1 MMRRRS
7 WVGWLGRLGRLG
19 RAGRV
24 GRVRRAGRA
33 RLAGAAALTLLAS
46 AALSGCESADK
57 EAAGQAAKLQTTCA
71 KDAKPVDLPADF
83 PSTAKLPD
91 GYVVSA
97 IDKRDGG
104 RTVVSAVSPKP
115 FKETLKDMQA
125 TYSSGGWKLSEGE
138 VEAADAESS
147 FSGNGVIGRWAI
159 RTMTGCEGN
168 TGVSLVTAK
177 AG

>member
-1 MMRRRS
+1 MMRRP
-7 WVGWLGRLGRLG
+7 G
-19 RAGRV
+19 RAS
-24 GRVRRAGRA
+24 RA
-33 RLAGAAALTLLAS
+33 RIAGAAVLGLLS
-46 AALSGCESADK
+46 AAVVSGCESADK
-57 EAAGQAAKLQTTCA
+57 EAANQAAKLQTTCA
-71 KDAKPVDLPADF
+71 KDAKPVDLPAGF

-97 IDKRDGG
+97 IDRRDGG

-125 TYSSGGWKLSEGE
+125 TYSAGGWKLSEGE
-138 VEAADAESS
+138 VEAADAESN

-159 RTMTGCEGN
+159 RVMTGCEGN